1 MKIPQLRKK
10 LEVKSCHNTSWEDN
24 YSWVHQKNILEV
36 LKDGSKLLP
45 EVRDYLNEENK
56 YTDFQ
61 LKDTSEIQKTLFKE
75 IKGRIK
81 LEDESLKYKDKAYE
95 YWTKTTEKGNY
106 SIKLRKKIG
115 TENIEEIWN
124 GDLEKKKLNTN
135 YFGVGDLEVSYNDK
149 YLAYSLDVKGSEYF
163 TIYVRDIKTN
173 TFVTE
178 EIKDTSGSIMFSLD
192 DKFIFYSKLDENHR
206 PRKIF
211 RHEIGKSVQD
221 DILIFEEKTKAYT
234 VGIGL
239 TSDEKYYLITS
250 SDHNTTEKYYFH
262 VDEKIP
268 EPKLIKEREK
278 GIIYSIN
285 SWNNNF
291 YMHTNKDAEDFKIL
305 VSKNINSNQWEDFIS
320 AKDETL
326 IGSLVFLNN
335 WIIRTELTNALDKVF
350 IRNIITNEEEE
361 LIFTDEKVYD
371 PSVSLRQKDRDTNE
385 IYISYSTP
393 KTQNRTYLYNIKT
406 KEKKLVK

>member
-1 MKIPQLRKK
+1 M
-10 LEVKSCHNTSWEDN
+10 
-24 YSWVHQKNILEV
+24 
-36 LKDGSKLLP
+36 
-45 EVRDYLNEENK
+45 
-56 YTDFQ
+56 
-61 LKDTSEIQKTLFKE
+61 
-75 IKGRIK
+75 
-81 LEDESLKYKDKAYE
+81 
-95 YWTKTTEKGNY
+95 
-106 SIKLRKKIG
+106 
-115 TENIEEIWN
+115 
-124 GDLEKKKLNTN
+124 
-135 YFGVGDLEVSYNDK
+135 
-149 YLAYSLDVKGSEYF
+149 DVKGSEYF
-163 TIYVRDIKTN
+163 TIYVREIKTN
-173 TFVTE
+173 TFITE

-221 DILIFEEKTKAYT
+221 DILIFEEKTKAFT

-250 SDHNTTEKYYFH
+250 SDHNTTEKYYFN

-305 VSKNINSNQWEDFIS
+305 VSKNIDSNNWEDFIS
-320 AKDETL
+320 SKNETL

-371 PSVSLRQKDRDTNE
+371 PSVSLRQKDRDTDE

-406 KEKKLVK
+406 KEKKLVKEQIIPSGHVPNDYIVERLECPSHDGRIVPITITRHKNTPIDLSLIHI

>member
-149 YLAYSLDVKGSEYF
+149 YLAYSLDVKGCLLY
-163 TIYVRDIKTN
+163 
-173 TFVTE
+173 
-178 EIKDTSGSIMFSLD
+178 
-192 DKFIFYSKLDENHR
+192 
-206 PRKIF
+206 
-211 RHEIGKSVQD
+211 
-221 DILIFEEKTKAYT
+221 
-234 VGIGL
+234 
-239 TSDEKYYLITS
+239 TSDAA
-250 SDHNTTEKYYFH
+250 D
-262 VDEKIP
+262 D
-268 EPKLIKEREK
+268 
-278 GIIYSIN
+278 
-285 SWNNNF
+285 
-291 YMHTNKDAEDFKIL
+291 
-305 VSKNINSNQWEDFIS
+305 
-320 AKDETL
+320 
-326 IGSLVFLNN
+326 
-335 WIIRTELTNALDKVF
+335 
-350 IRNIITNEEEE
+350 
-361 LIFTDEKVYD
+361 
-371 PSVSLRQKDRDTNE
+371 
-385 IYISYSTP
+385 
-393 KTQNRTYLYNIKT
+393 
-406 KEKKLVK
+406 